1 MKEAKDENKQKIGR
15 AEEGRD
21 INTQIKGGE
30 TLKKQLA
37 VIIGAILV
45 ISAVA
50 VIPAAVASDW
60 QQFQKDE
67 VNIGRTTDSA
77 PIQYADLA
85 DEDVWRTLTRGIAT
99 DSDAFYGID
108 TVPIVVGDY
117 VYVIAGDS
125 DIAEFFKCYKNN
137 GTKVGGNWPVNV
149 SPPGGFQLATPA
161 YGHGRNTGTHTI
173 FVANTGYGTAHPQK
187 LYAINASDGT
197 ERWNVTVSTAQYGQ
211 LNTPITYYNNSDIEL
226 IFFGEWIS
234 SGDELPKYYCYNV
247 TANATTTNNTKVWE
261 RASTS
266 GGGYYWAGAAVIGD
280 YLVYGDDKS
289 NVTSVYLINGTTVD
303 ELNIST
309 LWTNFDAKEIRSSIT
324 WNETGET
331 PGYGHIY
338 FTSKGGYCYALGFN
352 KSTGEFNT
360 SDKWRSNIGY
370 STSTPA
376 VYDGR
381 VYVGQGPFGDNG
393 KLYCLDESDGSE
405 KWNFTP
411 NGGVQSSPALSIQGS
426 DVYIYFTTNCQ
437 NGRVYC
443 LDKNGNEMWHYETEE
458 AGTSSGYILQGVAIS
473 DGRVFF
479 GNDGGYLYGIKEPA
493 KKTERVHVYN
503 FDSGAG
509 KDKWA
514 FKYQNN
520 SRPPGA
526 CDVPSEE
533 FNATEYTN
541 IKADDDSS
549 TFNQTTTADYYA
561 AHRFNI
567 TIEEYVAN
575 VTEMRINWK
584 GKGLHG
590 NTSADHNGSH
600 LYLWNYTGGAYEE
613 LDHQTN
619 VPSDT
624 EYWLHGKV
632 TSGISNYVSSTGNVT
647 ILVMADKSHAGTNAS
662 KLWTNYVELRVHTNV
677 SRYDFRTGAGEDKW
691 AFRNETSATLSVNVP
706 NIEFTTAQYYNI
718 NTSDDTWQ
726 EDQTSQDGYY
736 AAHRFN
742 FSIIEDPSD
751 IRKINVTWEGIGDH
765 DSGVGYRGAKLYIYN
780 FTSAAYEL
788 LQASADTN
796 QEVTLTGEKT
806 SSISSYINSGNVTIL
821 VNQTSAQ
828 ITDRDTDY
836 SYIWTDYVK
845 LELHIGE

>member
-1 MKEAKDENKQKIGR
+1 MRISGIWEGG

-30 TLKKQLA
+30 TLKKRLA

-50 VIPAAVASDW
+50 VMPYCLTGAAISGGWV
-60 QQFQKDE
+60 
-67 VNIGRTTDSA
+67 
-77 PIQYADLA
+77 
-85 DEDVWRTLTRGIAT
+85 
-99 DSDAFYGID
+99 FYG
-108 TVPIVVGDY
+108 
-117 VYVIAGDS
+117 
-125 DIAEFFKCYKNN
+125 N
-137 GTKVGGNWPVNV
+137 
-149 SPPGGFQLATPA
+149 
-161 YGHGRNTGTHTI
+161 
-173 FVANTGYGTAHPQK
+173 
-187 LYAINASDGT
+187 
-197 ERWNVTVSTAQYGQ
+197 
-211 LNTPITYYNNSDIEL
+211 
-226 IFFGEWIS
+226 
-234 SGDELPKYYCYNV
+234 
-247 TANATTTNNTKVWE
+247 
-261 RASTS
+261 
-266 GGGYYWAGAAVIGD
+266 
-280 YLVYGDDKS
+280 DD
-289 NVTSVYLINGTTVD
+289 
-303 ELNIST
+303 
-309 LWTNFDAKEIRSSIT
+309 
-324 WNETGET
+324 
-331 PGYGHIY
+331 
-338 FTSKGGYCYALGFN
+338 
-352 KSTGEFNT
+352 
-360 SDKWRSNIGY
+360 
-370 STSTPA
+370 
-376 VYDGR
+376 
-381 VYVGQGPFGDNG
+381 
-393 KLYCLDESDGSE
+393 
-405 KWNFTP
+405 
-411 NGGVQSSPALSIQGS
+411 
-426 DVYIYFTTNCQ
+426 
-437 NGRVYC
+437 
-443 LDKNGNEMWHYETEE
+443 
-458 AGTSSGYILQGVAIS
+458 
-473 DGRVFF
+473 
-479 GNDGGYLYGIKEPA
+479 GYLYGIKEPA

-647 ILVMADKSHAGTNAS
+647 ILVMADRSHAGTNAS

-691 AFRNETSATLSVNVP
+691 AYRYQINQTEFDSGSPIYPDTNFTDTQYTNVSKDDSLNVNDV
-706 NIEFTTAQYYNI
+706 TTG
-718 NTSDDTWQ
+718 
-726 EDQTSQDGYY
+726 DGNYS
-736 AAHRFN
+736 AHRFN
-742 FSIIEDPSD
+742 ITIIEDASD
-751 IRKINVTWEGIGDH
+751 IRKINVTWIGKGDH
-765 DSGVGYRGAKLYIYN
+765 DSGAGYRGAKLYIYN
-780 FTSAAYEL
+780 FTSGAYEQL
-788 LQASADTN
+788 DSTTLDTE
-796 QEVTLTGEKT
+796 QTLTGEKT

-828 ITDRDTDY
+828 TTDEESGEVYR
-836 SYIWTDYVK
+836 SRIWTDYVK